1 LNDVR
6 IEDLKDTGR
15 LLGLLEQAVGRGLV
29 GPSEADRLRFV
40 GAAEHARS
48 IGSVNPAGLFA
59 WLLRG
64 RRWAYLTQ
72 DDEDA
77 ASVRLKAHLFGP
89 ARGGGGGVSASSMA
103 ATPRL
108 SADALMVREV
118 RAALA
123 RAGYGG
129 DAFPMVRAR
138 DGSWTRERWDAA
150 LAELGVARVGP

>member
-1 LNDVR
+1 VR
-6 IEDLKDTGR
+6 LEDLREMGR
-15 LLGLLEQAVGRGLV
+15 LLELHEQAVAGGQV

-40 GAAEHARS
+40 AAAEHARS
-48 IGSVNPAGLFA
+48 IGSRNVPGLFA

-64 RRWAYLTQ
+64 RRWTYLTQ

-103 ATPRL
+103 ARPRL

-118 RAALA
+118 GAALA
-123 RAGYGG
+123 RAGYRG
-129 DAFPMVRAR
+129 DAFPLVRAR

-150 LAELGVARVGP
+150 SAELGGAGGRS